1 MGTIR
6 KHEVRVLVVSSLVL
20 LIVLSA
26 AMVYGTPETRTSSAP
41 LTNDAV
47 AMDGVDVVITG
58 LAVRTATG
66 YEVPMN
72 VTNHRGSSIS
82 IKDMRAF
89 VTLTTMARINASCRG
104 PDAVAPGS
112 TGSFLVVFE
121 ELDDIEI
128 FVIDLVRGEHYL
140 RAIMPIASQGQHLPD
155 PPKVEEAPEE
165 PLPGPKEE
173 TPLPGPKEETP
184 TPEPPTP
191 DPEVPVR
198 AEPVVSLRIDET
210 LPLRPAYFDGGPP
223 LFGEPVPGKVIAKV
237 TRAGDAADIAV
248 FVQFPDLVPGQV
260 IVQASFESGPSITV
274 PLISDGAAGC
284 YGVLVDE
291 PARAGGNW
299 TWHYDGVSIYHN
311 VTLSVTTFKLG
322 MHGMRLYAH
331 DAGSGARISDVAATS
346 YSIYGSTGAYGM
358 FDTVMATDIEDPFV
372 PGKIYNI
379 SFADSCRYDQYRGEV
394 RSVLKCPHA
403 SSVWLIGTDGS
414 ETLLTA
420 NSLGEYIVVWT
431 HDGRPHEVHVR
442 VQLGEDNGAYQPAD
456 GHYWLEDVSTGMALS
471 PEPSGS
477 IGGTIFTVR
486 GPEPPP
492 DPPPEP

>member
-1 MGTIR
+1 M
-6 KHEVRVLVVSSLVL
+6 
-20 LIVLSA
+20 
-26 AMVYGTPETRTSSAP
+26 
-41 LTNDAV
+41 
-47 AMDGVDVVITG
+47 
-58 LAVRTATG
+58 
-66 YEVPMN
+66 
-72 VTNHRGSSIS
+72 
-82 IKDMRAF
+82 
-89 VTLTTMARINASCRG
+89 
-104 PDAVAPGS
+104 
-112 TGSFLVVFE
+112 
-121 ELDDIEI
+121 
-128 FVIDLVRGEHYL
+128 
-140 RAIMPIASQGQHLPD
+140 
-155 PPKVEEAPEE
+155 
-165 PLPGPKEE
+165 
-173 TPLPGPKEETP
+173 
-184 TPEPPTP
+184 
-191 DPEVPVR
+191 
-198 AEPVVSLRIDET
+198 
-210 LPLRPAYFDGGPP
+210 
-223 LFGEPVPGKVIAKV
+223 IAKV

-260 IVQASFESGPSITV
+260 IVQASFESGPSITF

-284 YGVLVDE
+284 YGVLEDE

-431 HDGRPHEVHVR
+431 HDGRPTRSKSGAARRGQRRISARRRTLLARGRVHR
-442 VQLGEDNGAYQPAD
+442 HGAIAGALRKHRRDHLHRARARAPTRPPARTVNLPQYRSPAVALSA
-456 GHYWLEDVSTGMALS
+456 GRCLEGRDLCHGFQGRLPDVSAQLSCQAHEPFELLS
-471 PEPSGS
+471 PHHFMNPHVPPLP
-477 IGGTIFTVR
+477 GGHKALRERPLFQRAST
-486 GPEPPP
+486 
-492 DPPPEP
+492 